1 MKSLSRSML
10 TTADTVLTIAQ
21 LLLVMCLT
29 LGYTG
34 SMLRIA
40 RGQYASPNSLK
51 AGGERIWVLLR
62 TRLLQMLIMT
72 AAAFA
77 LCFLVINVCLLT
89 PLSNR
94 VIAVMGTVSAEELLS
109 NGLALIALYS
119 AMLPIILIYLVALV
133 PLLWYF
139 SCTYRMVDY
148 LLIDRPQLGAF
159 GVLRESRRMMQGNM
173 KMMLRVDLS
182 FWWYYLL
189 QALVSVLVGT
199 KVGDLIAKTPLGA
212 DPIVGTPIRIF
223 CSTMV
228 SGLISCTLLLV
239 LDRSKFINKAITA
252 LNMYLT
258 ENQSFRQIAYDFETY
273 AARIA
278 AVDVEQ
284 FRKDTES
291 FQNIADE
298 IYMADDDEELEGIL
312 VAAFEALAIPA
323 PWSGD
328 FDEFMG
334 NPNNKLIF
342 G

>member
-1 MKSLSRSML
+1 MSIPSAKYLKKKASNRLQSGNDPKKVVLVYAGIVALSSLVVTVVQDLLDSQISQTGGIQNIGTRSML

-109 NGLALIALYS
+109 NGLALIAFYS

-189 QALVSVLVGT
+189 QALVSVL
-199 KVGDLIAKTPLGA
+199 IY
-212 DPIVGTPIRIF
+212 
-223 CSTMV
+223 
-228 SGLISCTLLLV
+228 
-239 LDRSKFINKAITA
+239 
-252 LNMYLT
+252 LNMVLAPFAIGLPPEVLYWGTVVLYL
-258 ENQSFRQIAYDFETY
+258 AADFALRYFFSNKVAVTY
-273 AARIA
+273 ALFYDSLCPKQEQSG
-278 AVDVEQ
+278 AVLGNI
-284 FRKDTES
+284 
-291 FQNIADE
+291 FQ
-298 IYMADDDEELEGIL
+298 M
-312 VAAFEALAIPA
+312 
-323 PWSGD
+323 
-328 FDEFMG
+328 
-334 NPNNKLIF
+334 
-342 G
+342 

>member
-1 MKSLSRSML
+1 MSIPSAKYLKKKASNRLQSGNDPKKVVLVYAGIVALSSLVVTVVQDLLDSQISQTGGIQNIGTRSML

-77 LCFLVINVCLLT
+77 LCFLVVNVCLLT

-94 VIAVMGTVSAEELLS
+94 VIAVMGTVPAEELLS

-159 GVLRESRRMMQGNM
+159 GVMRESRRMMQGNM

-189 QALVSVLVGT
+189 QALVSVLVY
-199 KVGDLIAKTPLGA
+199 
-212 DPIVGTPIRIF
+212 
-223 CSTMV
+223 
-228 SGLISCTLLLV
+228 
-239 LDRSKFINKAITA
+239 
-252 LNMYLT
+252 LNMVLAPFAIGLPPEVLYWGTVVLYLAADFALRYFFS
-258 ENQSFRQIAYDFETY
+258 NKIAVTY
-273 AARIA
+273 ALFYDSLCPKQEQSG
-278 AVDVEQ
+278 AVLGNI
-284 FRKDTES
+284 
-291 FQNIADE
+291 FQ
-298 IYMADDDEELEGIL
+298 M
-312 VAAFEALAIPA
+312 
-323 PWSGD
+323 
-328 FDEFMG
+328 
-334 NPNNKLIF
+334 
-342 G
+342 

>member
-1 MKSLSRSML
+1 MSIPSAKYLKKKASNRLQSGNDPKKVVLVYAGIVALSSLVVTVVQDLLDSQISQTGGIQNIGTRSML

-77 LCFLVINVCLLT
+77 LCFLVVNVCLLT

-189 QALVSVLVGT
+189 QALVSM
-199 KVGDLIAKTPLGA
+199 LIY
-212 DPIVGTPIRIF
+212 
-223 CSTMV
+223 
-228 SGLISCTLLLV
+228 
-239 LDRSKFINKAITA
+239 
-252 LNMYLT
+252 LNMVLAPFAIGLSPEVLYWGTVVLYL
-258 ENQSFRQIAYDFETY
+258 AADFALRYFFSNKVAVTY
-273 AARIA
+273 ALFYDSLCPKQEQSG
-278 AVDVEQ
+278 AVLGNI
-284 FRKDTES
+284 
-291 FQNIADE
+291 FQ
-298 IYMADDDEELEGIL
+298 M
-312 VAAFEALAIPA
+312 
-323 PWSGD
+323 
-328 FDEFMG
+328 
-334 NPNNKLIF
+334 
-342 G
+342 

>member
-1 MKSLSRSML
+1 MSIPSAKYLKKKASNRLQSGNDPKKVVLVYAGIVALSSLVVTVVQDLLDSQISQTGGIQNIGTRSML

-77 LCFLVINVCLLT
+77 LCFLVVNVCLLT

-109 NGLALIALYS
+109 NGLALIAFYS

-189 QALVSVLVGT
+189 QALVSVL
-199 KVGDLIAKTPLGA
+199 IY
-212 DPIVGTPIRIF
+212 
-223 CSTMV
+223 
-228 SGLISCTLLLV
+228 
-239 LDRSKFINKAITA
+239 
-252 LNMYLT
+252 LNMVLAPFAIGLPPEVLYWGTVVLYL
-258 ENQSFRQIAYDFETY
+258 AADFALRYFFNNKVAVTY
-273 AARIA
+273 ALFYDSLCPKQEQSG
-278 AVDVEQ
+278 AVLGNI
-284 FRKDTES
+284 
-291 FQNIADE
+291 FQ
-298 IYMADDDEELEGIL
+298 M
-312 VAAFEALAIPA
+312 
-323 PWSGD
+323 
-328 FDEFMG
+328 
-334 NPNNKLIF
+334 
-342 G
+342 

>member
-1 MKSLSRSML
+1 MSIPSAKYLKKKASNRLQSGNDPKKVVLVYAGIVALSSLVVTVVQDLLDSQISQTGGIQNIGTRSML

-189 QALVSVLVGT
+189 QALVSVL
-199 KVGDLIAKTPLGA
+199 IY
-212 DPIVGTPIRIF
+212 
-223 CSTMV
+223 
-228 SGLISCTLLLV
+228 
-239 LDRSKFINKAITA
+239 
-252 LNMYLT
+252 LNMVLAPFAIGLPPEVLYWGTVVLYL
-258 ENQSFRQIAYDFETY
+258 AADFALRYFFSNKVAVTY
-273 AARIA
+273 ALFYDSLCPKQEQSG
-278 AVDVEQ
+278 AVLGNI
-284 FRKDTES
+284 
-291 FQNIADE
+291 FQ
-298 IYMADDDEELEGIL
+298 M
-312 VAAFEALAIPA
+312 
-323 PWSGD
+323 
-328 FDEFMG
+328 
-334 NPNNKLIF
+334 
-342 G
+342 

>member
-1 MKSLSRSML
+1 MSIPSAKYLKKKASNRLQSGNDPKKVVLVYAGIVALSSLVVTVVQDLLDSQISQTGGIQNIGTRSML

-72 AAAFA
+72 AASFA
-77 LCFLVINVCLLT
+77 LCFLVVNVCLLT

-189 QALVSVLVGT
+189 QALVSVLVY
-199 KVGDLIAKTPLGA
+199 
-212 DPIVGTPIRIF
+212 
-223 CSTMV
+223 
-228 SGLISCTLLLV
+228 
-239 LDRSKFINKAITA
+239 
-252 LNMYLT
+252 LNMVLAPFAIGLPPEVLYWGTVVLYL
-258 ENQSFRQIAYDFETY
+258 AADFALRYFFSNKVAVTY
-273 AARIA
+273 ALFYDSLCPKQEQSG
-278 AVDVEQ
+278 AVLGNI
-284 FRKDTES
+284 
-291 FQNIADE
+291 FQ
-298 IYMADDDEELEGIL
+298 M
-312 VAAFEALAIPA
+312 
-323 PWSGD
+323 
-328 FDEFMG
+328 
-334 NPNNKLIF
+334 
-342 G
+342 

>member
-1 MKSLSRSML
+1 MSIPSAKYLKKKASNRLQSGNDPKKVVLVYAGIVALSSLVVTVVQDLLDSQISQTGGIQNIGTRSML

-51 AGGERIWVLLR
+51 AGVERIWVLLR

-77 LCFLVINVCLLT
+77 LCFLVVNVCLLT

-94 VIAVMGTVSAEELLS
+94 MIAVMGTVSAEALLADD
-109 NGLALIALYS
+109 LALMGLYS

-189 QALVSVLVGT
+189 QALVSVL
-199 KVGDLIAKTPLGA
+199 IY
-212 DPIVGTPIRIF
+212 
-223 CSTMV
+223 
-228 SGLISCTLLLV
+228 
-239 LDRSKFINKAITA
+239 
-252 LNMYLT
+252 LNMVLTLFAIGLPPEVLYWGTVVLYL
-258 ENQSFRQIAYDFETY
+258 AADFALRYFFSNKVAVTY
-273 AARIA
+273 ALFYDSLCPKQEQSG
-278 AVDVEQ
+278 AVLGNI
-284 FRKDTES
+284 
-291 FQNIADE
+291 FQ
-298 IYMADDDEELEGIL
+298 M
-312 VAAFEALAIPA
+312 
-323 PWSGD
+323 
-328 FDEFMG
+328 
-334 NPNNKLIF
+334 
-342 G
+342 

>member
-1 MKSLSRSML
+1 MSIPSAKYLKKKASNRLQSGNDPKKVVLVYAGIVALSSLVVTVVQDLLDSQISQTGGIQNIGTRSML

-40 RGQYASPNSLK
+40 RGQYASPKTLK

-119 AMLPIILIYLVALV
+119 AMLPIMLIYLVALV

-189 QALVSVLVGT
+189 QALVSMLVY
-199 KVGDLIAKTPLGA
+199 
-212 DPIVGTPIRIF
+212 
-223 CSTMV
+223 
-228 SGLISCTLLLV
+228 
-239 LDRSKFINKAITA
+239 
-252 LNMYLT
+252 LNMVLAPFAIGLPPEVLYWGTVVLYL
-258 ENQSFRQIAYDFETY
+258 AADFALRYFFSNKVAVTY
-273 AARIA
+273 ALFYDSLCPKQEQSG
-278 AVDVEQ
+278 AVLGNI
-284 FRKDTES
+284 
-291 FQNIADE
+291 FQ
-298 IYMADDDEELEGIL
+298 M
-312 VAAFEALAIPA
+312 
-323 PWSGD
+323 
-328 FDEFMG
+328 
-334 NPNNKLIF
+334 
-342 G
+342 

>member
-1 MKSLSRSML
+1 MSIPSAKYLKKKASNRLQSGNDPKKVVLVYAGIVALSSLVVTVVQDLLDSQISQTGGIQNIGTRSML

-40 RGQYASPNSLK
+40 RRQYASPKTLK

-119 AMLPIILIYLVALV
+119 AMLPIMLIYLVALV

-189 QALVSVLVGT
+189 QALVSMLVY
-199 KVGDLIAKTPLGA
+199 
-212 DPIVGTPIRIF
+212 
-223 CSTMV
+223 
-228 SGLISCTLLLV
+228 
-239 LDRSKFINKAITA
+239 
-252 LNMYLT
+252 LNMVLAPFAIGLPPEVLYWGTVVLYL
-258 ENQSFRQIAYDFETY
+258 AADFALRYFFSNKVAVTY
-273 AARIA
+273 ALFYDSLCPKQEQSG
-278 AVDVEQ
+278 AVLGNI
-284 FRKDTES
+284 
-291 FQNIADE
+291 FQ
-298 IYMADDDEELEGIL
+298 M
-312 VAAFEALAIPA
+312 
-323 PWSGD
+323 
-328 FDEFMG
+328 
-334 NPNNKLIF
+334 
-342 G
+342 

>member
-1 MKSLSRSML
+1 MSIPSAKYLKKKASNRLQSGNDPKKVVLVYAGIAALSSLVVTVVQDLLDSRISQTGGIQNIGTRSML

-77 LCFLVINVCLLT
+77 LCFLVVNVCLLT
-89 PLSNR
+89 PLSSR

-189 QALVSVLVGT
+189 QALVSVLVY
-199 KVGDLIAKTPLGA
+199 
-212 DPIVGTPIRIF
+212 
-223 CSTMV
+223 
-228 SGLISCTLLLV
+228 
-239 LDRSKFINKAITA
+239 
-252 LNMYLT
+252 LNMVLALFSIGLPPEVLYWGTVVLYL
-258 ENQSFRQIAYDFETY
+258 AADFALRYFFSNKVAVTY
-273 AARIA
+273 ALFYDSLCPKQPQDG
-278 AVDVEQ
+278 AVLGNI
-284 FRKDTES
+284 
-291 FQNIADE
+291 FQ
-298 IYMADDDEELEGIL
+298 M
-312 VAAFEALAIPA
+312 
-323 PWSGD
+323 
-328 FDEFMG
+328 
-334 NPNNKLIF
+334 
-342 G
+342 

>member
-1 MKSLSRSML
+1 MSIPSAKYLKKKASNRLQSGNDPKKVVLVYAGIVALSSLVVTVVQDLLDSQISQTGGIQNIGTRSML

-77 LCFLVINVCLLT
+77 LCFLVVNVCLLT

-189 QALVSVLVGT
+189 QALVSVL
-199 KVGDLIAKTPLGA
+199 IY
-212 DPIVGTPIRIF
+212 
-223 CSTMV
+223 
-228 SGLISCTLLLV
+228 
-239 LDRSKFINKAITA
+239 
-252 LNMYLT
+252 LNMVLAPFAIGLPPKVLYWGTVVLYL
-258 ENQSFRQIAYDFETY
+258 AADFALRYFFSNKVAVTY
-273 AARIA
+273 ALFYDSLCPKQEPSG
-278 AVDVEQ
+278 AVLGNI
-284 FRKDTES
+284 
-291 FQNIADE
+291 FQ
-298 IYMADDDEELEGIL
+298 M
-312 VAAFEALAIPA
+312 
-323 PWSGD
+323 
-328 FDEFMG
+328 
-334 NPNNKLIF
+334 
-342 G
+342 

>member
-1 MKSLSRSML
+1 MSIPSAKYLKKKASNRLQSGNDPKKVVLVYAGIVALSSLVVTVVQDLLDSQISQTGGIQNIGTRSML

-94 VIAVMGTVSAEELLS
+94 VIAVMGTVSAEKLLS
-109 NGLALIALYS
+109 NGLALMGLYS

-189 QALVSVLVGT
+189 QALVSVL
-199 KVGDLIAKTPLGA
+199 IY
-212 DPIVGTPIRIF
+212 
-223 CSTMV
+223 
-228 SGLISCTLLLV
+228 
-239 LDRSKFINKAITA
+239 
-252 LNMYLT
+252 LNMVLALFAIGLPPEVLYWGTVVLYL
-258 ENQSFRQIAYDFETY
+258 AADFALRYFFSNKVAVTY
-273 AARIA
+273 ALFYDSLCPKQEQSG
-278 AVDVEQ
+278 AVLGNI
-284 FRKDTES
+284 
-291 FQNIADE
+291 FQ
-298 IYMADDDEELEGIL
+298 M
-312 VAAFEALAIPA
+312 
-323 PWSGD
+323 
-328 FDEFMG
+328 
-334 NPNNKLIF
+334 
-342 G
+342 

>member
-1 MKSLSRSML
+1 MSIPSAKYLKKKASNRLQSGNDPKKVVLVYAGIAALSSLVVTVVQDLLDSRISQTGGIQNIGTRSML

-62 TRLLQMLIMT
+62 TRLLQMLIIT

-94 VIAVMGTVSAEELLS
+94 VIAVMGTVSAEVLLADD
-109 NGLALIALYS
+109 LALIGFYS
-119 AMLPIILIYLVALV
+119 AMLPIILIYLVTLV

-159 GVLRESRRMMQGNM
+159 GALRESRRMMQGNM

-189 QALVSVLVGT
+189 QALVSVLVY
-199 KVGDLIAKTPLGA
+199 
-212 DPIVGTPIRIF
+212 
-223 CSTMV
+223 
-228 SGLISCTLLLV
+228 
-239 LDRSKFINKAITA
+239 
-252 LNMYLT
+252 LNMVLALFSIGLPPEVLYWGTVVLYL
-258 ENQSFRQIAYDFETY
+258 AADFALRYFFSNKVAVTY
-273 AARIA
+273 ALFYDSLCPKQEQSG
-278 AVDVEQ
+278 AVLGNI
-284 FRKDTES
+284 
-291 FQNIADE
+291 FQ
-298 IYMADDDEELEGIL
+298 M
-312 VAAFEALAIPA
+312 
-323 PWSGD
+323 
-328 FDEFMG
+328 
-334 NPNNKLIF
+334 
-342 G
+342 

>member
-1 MKSLSRSML
+1 MSIPSAKYLKKKASNRLQSGNDPKKVVLVYAGIVALSSLVVTVVQDLLDSQISQTGGIQNIGTRSML

-77 LCFLVINVCLLT
+77 LCFLVVNVCLLT

-119 AMLPIILIYLVALV
+119 AMLPIMLIYLVALV

-173 KMMLRVDLS
+173 KMMFRVDLS

-189 QALVSVLVGT
+189 QALVSVLVY
-199 KVGDLIAKTPLGA
+199 
-212 DPIVGTPIRIF
+212 
-223 CSTMV
+223 
-228 SGLISCTLLLV
+228 
-239 LDRSKFINKAITA
+239 
-252 LNMYLT
+252 LNMVLAPFAIGLPPAVLYWGTVVLYLAADFALRYFFSNKVAVT
-258 ENQSFRQIAYDFETY
+258 DALFYDSLCPKQEQSG
-273 AARIA
+273 
-278 AVDVEQ
+278 AVLGNI
-284 FRKDTES
+284 
-291 FQNIADE
+291 FQ
-298 IYMADDDEELEGIL
+298 M
-312 VAAFEALAIPA
+312 
-323 PWSGD
+323 
-328 FDEFMG
+328 
-334 NPNNKLIF
+334 
-342 G
+342 

>member
-1 MKSLSRSML
+1 MSIPSAKYLKKKASNRLQSGNDPKKVVLVYAGIVALSSLVVTVVQDLLDSRISQTGGIQNIGTRSML

-94 VIAVMGTVSAEELLS
+94 VIAVMGTVSAEVLLADD
-109 NGLALIALYS
+109 LALIGFYS

-159 GVLRESRRMMQGNM
+159 GALRESRRMMQGNM

-189 QALVSVLVGT
+189 QALVSVL
-199 KVGDLIAKTPLGA
+199 IY
-212 DPIVGTPIRIF
+212 
-223 CSTMV
+223 
-228 SGLISCTLLLV
+228 
-239 LDRSKFINKAITA
+239 
-252 LNMYLT
+252 LNMVLALFAIGLPPAVLYWGTVVLYL
-258 ENQSFRQIAYDFETY
+258 AADFALRYFFSNKVAVTY
-273 AARIA
+273 ALFYDSLCPKQEQSG
-278 AVDVEQ
+278 AVLGNI
-284 FRKDTES
+284 
-291 FQNIADE
+291 FQ
-298 IYMADDDEELEGIL
+298 M
-312 VAAFEALAIPA
+312 
-323 PWSGD
+323 
-328 FDEFMG
+328 
-334 NPNNKLIF
+334 
-342 G
+342 

>member
-1 MKSLSRSML
+1 MSIPSAKYLKKKASNRLQSGNDPKKVVLVYAGIVALSSLVVTVVQDLLDSQISQTGGIQNIGTRSML

-77 LCFLVINVCLLT
+77 LCFLVVNVCLLT

-94 VIAVMGTVSAEELLS
+94 MIAVMGTVSAEELLS

-173 KMMLRVDLS
+173 KMMFRVDLS

-189 QALVSVLVGT
+189 QALVSVLVYLNMVLAPFAIGLPPEVLYWGT
-199 KVGDLIAKTPLGA
+199 VVLYLAADFALRYFFSNKV
-212 DPIVGTPIRIF
+212 
-223 CSTMV
+223 
-228 SGLISCTLLLV
+228 
-239 LDRSKFINKAITA
+239 AITYA
-252 LNMYLT
+252 LFYDSLCPKQ
-258 ENQSFRQIAYDFETY
+258 EQSG
-273 AARIA
+273 
-278 AVDVEQ
+278 AVLGNI
-284 FRKDTES
+284 
-291 FQNIADE
+291 FQ
-298 IYMADDDEELEGIL
+298 M
-312 VAAFEALAIPA
+312 
-323 PWSGD
+323 
-328 FDEFMG
+328 
-334 NPNNKLIF
+334 
-342 G
+342 

>member
-1 MKSLSRSML
+1 MSIPSAKYLKKKASNRLQSGNDPKKVVLVYAGIAALSSLVVTVVQALLDSRISQTGGIQNIGTRSML

-94 VIAVMGTVSAEELLS
+94 VIAVMGTVSAEVLLADD
-109 NGLALIALYS
+109 LALIGFYS
-119 AMLPIILIYLVALV
+119 AMLPIILIYLVTLV

-159 GVLRESRRMMQGNM
+159 GALRESRRMMQGNM

-189 QALVSVLVGT
+189 QALVSVLVY
-199 KVGDLIAKTPLGA
+199 
-212 DPIVGTPIRIF
+212 
-223 CSTMV
+223 
-228 SGLISCTLLLV
+228 
-239 LDRSKFINKAITA
+239 
-252 LNMYLT
+252 LNMVLALFSIGLPPEVLYWGTVVLYL
-258 ENQSFRQIAYDFETY
+258 AADFALRYFFSNKVAVTY
-273 AARIA
+273 ALFYDSLCPKQEQSG
-278 AVDVEQ
+278 AVLGNI
-284 FRKDTES
+284 
-291 FQNIADE
+291 FQ
-298 IYMADDDEELEGIL
+298 M
-312 VAAFEALAIPA
+312 
-323 PWSGD
+323 
-328 FDEFMG
+328 
-334 NPNNKLIF
+334 
-342 G
+342 